1 MATPSSRQEG
11 ILVEG
16 KSSGADRIE
25 RLVLRGLNLRVGVR
39 GFFLKCIQPVVIIV
53 AVLAALCGTAS
64 AQDNYEIQVYS
75 YELVPKGMTMVEI
88 HSNFTVDGEK
98 TVVNGVVPSN
108 HAMHETLEITHGWTS
123 WFETGFYVFS
133 SIQPPSSPMSGWQWV
148 GDHIRPRIAAPESW
162 HLPVGL
168 SVSQE
173 VGYQRRQFA
182 EDSWNYELRPI
193 IDKKIGSWYLDF
205 NPTFDRALHGMNAGK
220 GWGFSPNVKISYDF
234 TKKIAGGIEYYG
246 ALGPV
251 SDFDPINE
259 QTQQIFPT
267 IDVNFSP
274 AWEFNFGMGVDVSNS
289 GDHLIVKCIV
299 GRRFNWGHGR
309 KAAERSGMTPPSK

>member
-1 MATPSSRQEG
+1 MAVGGSRQCVTFAEVQV
-11 ILVEG
+11 LP
-16 KSSGADRIE
+16 ADRIDIAAE
-25 RLVLRGLNLRVGVR
+25 AADVRQSTRLI
-39 GFFLKCIQPVVIIV
+39 FLKSISSLLIVV
-53 AVLAALCGTAS
+53 AALAAACRPAS

-75 YELVPKGMTMVEI
+75 YELVPKGTTMVEI
-88 HSNFTVDGEK
+88 HSNFTIDGEK
-98 TVVNGVVPSN
+98 NVVNGVQPSN
-108 HAMHETLEITHGWTS
+108 HAMHETLEITHGWTD

-133 SIQPPSSPMSGWQWV
+133 SIQPPSSPISGWQWV

-173 VGYQRRQFA
+173 IGYQRRQFV
-182 EDSWNYELRPI
+182 EDSWTYELRPI
-193 IDKKIGSWYLDF
+193 IDKKIGPWYLDF
-205 NPTFDRALHGMNAGK
+205 NPTFDRALHGINTGK
-220 GWGFSPNVKISYDF
+220 GWGFSPNMKVSYDF
-234 TKKIAGGIEYYG
+234 TKKIAGGVEYYG
-246 ALGPV
+246 ALGPL

-274 AWEFNFGMGVDVSNS
+274 AWEFNFGVGVDVSNP

-299 GRRFNWGHGR
+299 GRRFNWGHR
-309 KAAERSGMTPPSK
+309 RNADKPPGKMPPGK